1 MAIKIGDDNTR
12 NIPVTAK
19 EPLEN
24 DQYASHKCILTFE
37 VLPSDIWRTMTA
49 RWRELTAMQARM
61 KTDPEY
67 QMCAADLAEAEEPLY
82 EIAGRYLR
90 DMTGLE
96 DVAGQP
102 IAFSDAILH
111 KILAIP
117 WLRDPIVDGFMAVQG
132 GKTMTEF
139 LRNRDDDKKQQQLQ
153 QLRGK
158 N

>member
-19 EPLEN
+19 EPAEN
-24 DQYASHKCILTFE
+24 DQYIPHKVVMTFE
-37 VLPSDIWRTMTA
+37 VLPSDDWRAMTA
-49 RWRELTAMQARM
+49 RWRELAAMRARM
-61 KTDPEY
+61 NDDPDY
-67 QMCAADLAEAEEPLY
+67 QMSATELAEAEEPLCD
-82 EIAGRYLR
+82 IAARYLR
-90 DMTGLE
+90 DMSGLE
-96 DVAGQP
+96 DAAGQP
-102 IAFSDAILH
+102 LAFTDAIKP

-139 LRNRDDDKKQQQLQ
+139 LRNREDEQKQQQ
-153 QLRGK
+153 QLRRK